1 MVFAILTSLSSTVII
16 IHLKH
21 HTEYIC
27 MCKES
32 IIIVSLCRNGC
43 WFDFWIWASG
53 KSWDNVFLHQSLLSV
68 GENYNTGLKGQPDKA
83 GMSHPSLAIHSCSLC
98 GLITPPAP
106 KSATRIEVPSEF
118 PKVQLHSQQEP
129 WTWLQN
135 SQAGIAVTSFNSP
148 DCRFFSG
155 NILAFQGS
163 PGTSIFNG
171 RNQDPKAD
179 MVFTLQNRGGILQ
192 SSLPGNRQIATF
204 SDRHHLDFLI
214 FTLLGPHSLIS
225 LVLFSF
231 SLAFKWWRHLR
242 QFSLKCLFSTF
253 KKFALHDQT
262 SILECP
268 GEIARWASLQ
278 SVTSTLWYTLWH
290 LGFPPHCGGNN
301 GLHSLNALSQ
311 ISDLSPASVGL
322 F

>member
-1 MVFAILTSLSSTVII
+1 
-16 IHLKH
+16 
-21 HTEYIC
+21 

-68 GENYNTGLKGQPDKA
+68 GEKYNTGWKGQPDKV
-83 GMSHPSLAIHSCSLC
+83 GMPHPSLAIHSCSLC
-98 GLITPPAP
+98 GLITPSAP
-106 KSATRIEVPSEF
+106 KSAARIEVPSEF

-135 SQAGIAVTSFNSP
+135 SQAGVAVTSFNSP

-163 PGTSIFNG
+163 PGTSMFNG

-192 SSLPGNRQIATF
+192 SNLPGNRQIATF

-225 LVLFSF
+225 LVFTLFTLLFHLSYF
-231 SLAFKWWRHLR
+231 HSPWPSSDGGTWDNSAWSVSSQPLRNSLCMIK
-242 QFSLKCLFSTF
+242 
-253 KKFALHDQT
+253 
-262 SILECP
+262 
-268 GEIARWASLQ
+268 
-278 SVTSTLWYTLWH
+278 
-290 LGFPPHCGGNN
+290 PPFW
-301 GLHSLNALSQ
+301 NALVKLQDEPLCKVSPPL
-311 ISDLSPASVGL
+311 SDTLCGIWVSPHTVGGIMGCTVWMPGLKFPICHLSLSVC
-322 F
+322 FNV